1 MPWVVV
7 LHPDARTELAR
18 LPPQERAAVLNALEK
33 LQEIGPD
40 LGSPHSS
47 AVQGAATT
55 LRELRPRGGRS
66 PWRPLYRRI
75 EQRFVILAIAP
86 EASVSPSGFRRS
98 VAIALTRLESLTL

>member
-1 MPWVVV
+1 MTWTVVI
-7 LHPDARTELAR
+7 HPDARVELAK
-18 LPPQERAAVLNALEK
+18 LPSKERAAILNALEK

-40 LGSPHSS
+40 LGAPHSS

-66 PWRPLYRRI
+66 PWRPLYRRT

-86 EASVSPSGFRRS
+86 EASVNPTGFRRS
-98 VAIALTRLESLTL
+98 VALALVRLELLGH